1 MNTIKYMKKQGITT
15 YGTPEKKKN
24 IRISKEG
31 VKINIPRGSSKKAG
45 VTAKKLG
52 GAVWEGVKRTGRGL
66 AIMSQGTNKKNRKSK
81 RGTGKVRQGFENAYN
96 NFYGK

>member
-31 VKINIPRGSSKKAG
+31 VKINIPTG
-45 VTAKKLG
+45 TAKKIG

-66 AIMSQGTNKKNRKSK
+66 AIMSQGTNKKDRSK
-81 RGTGKVRQGFENAYN
+81 RKGVARQVLENSYN
-96 NFYGK
+96 NFY

>member
-31 VKINIPRGSSKKAG
+31 VKINIPTG
-45 VTAKKLG
+45 TAKKIG

-66 AIMSQGTNKKNRKSK
+66 AIMSQGTNRKSK

>member
-1 MNTIKYMKKQGITT
+1 MNTIKYMKKQGIST

-31 VKINIPRGSSKKAG
+31 VKINIPTGKAKKIG
-45 VTAKKLG
+45 VT
-52 GAVWEGVKRTGRGL
+52 VWEGVKRTGRGL
-66 AIMSQGTNKKNRKSK
+66 KIMSEGVNKTSKSK
-81 RGTGKVRQGFENAYN
+81 TGKKIRGGFENAYN

>member
-31 VKINIPRGSSKKAG
+31 VKINIPTTK
-45 VTAKKLG
+45 AKKIG
-52 GAVWEGVKRTGRGL
+52 GSVWEGIKRTGRGL
-66 AIMSQGTNKKNRKSK
+66 AIMSQGTNKKDRSK
-81 RGTGKVRQGFENAYN
+81 RKGVARQGFENAYN

>member
-45 VTAKKLG
+45 VTAKKVG
-52 GAVWEGVKRTGRGL
+52 GAIWEGVKRTGRGL
-66 AIMSQGTNKKNRKSK
+66 AIMSQGTNKKDRSK
-81 RGTGKVRQGFENAYN
+81 RKGVARQGFENAYN